1 MYVFKKWNMHLNTVS
16 ILNIHI
22 PTGAILKPRLLVIQK
37 NIVFNRCNIQNKS
50 GTQLDI
56 MLTLHQIIFSILYL
70 SITTVNILVQDHIH
84 AP

>member
-1 MYVFKKWNMHLNTVS
+1 MHLNTYTYTYWCNFEGKITCYTKTS
-16 ILNIHI
+16 C
-22 PTGAILKPRLLVIQK
+22 IQQ
-37 NIVFNRCNIQNKS
+37 INIQNKS